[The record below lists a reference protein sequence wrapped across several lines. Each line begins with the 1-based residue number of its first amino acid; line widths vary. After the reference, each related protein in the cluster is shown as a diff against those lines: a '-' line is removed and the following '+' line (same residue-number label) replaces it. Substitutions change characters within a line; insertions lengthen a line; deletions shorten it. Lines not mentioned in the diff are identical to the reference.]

1 MVVSFSDN
9 MGYMPREILNLA
21 GIPLYR
27 WTLDIAI
34 RLIRK
39 PLHYRFAVVV
49 EVGCNIYVE

>member
-1 MVVSFSDN
+1 